1 MVKLTMGQALLQ
13 WTQSVETLLLH
24 SLNIPTTQACFSRS
38 FISIHGKELSVG
50 CFKSIVWKGFEVLLP
65 EALYKTVSGP
75 NSHKRT
81 AEWGGANV
89 HPPYSTKICSHSL
102 LLPVTSNHRQF
113 LDCHRSWA
121 CMVSALSMAI
131 CPQHYNVYKYFSQ
144 SCEKLTDAIKHS
156 DVSGTSELF
165 IIHFKW
171 RGIIVQSAAL
181 FASTRTPYLHEFL
194 YVCISST
201 VCLLL
206 SYCDVD
212 RRLFGKEKSGSGV
225 AEAL

>member
-1 MVKLTMGQALLQ
+1 
-13 WTQSVETLLLH
+13 
-24 SLNIPTTQACFSRS
+24 
-38 FISIHGKELSVG
+38 
-50 CFKSIVWKGFEVLLP
+50 
-65 EALYKTVSGP
+65 
-75 NSHKRT
+75 
-81 AEWGGANV
+81 
-89 HPPYSTKICSHSL
+89 
-102 LLPVTSNHRQF
+102 
-113 LDCHRSWA
+113 
-121 CMVSALSMAI
+121 MVSALSMAI

-171 RGIIVQSAAL
+171 RGIIVQS
-181 FASTRTPYLHEFL
+181 EFL